1 MGITRRE
8 DWHNALNRYWEIP
21 SVRKNIKVEKRMD
34 KLDSQSIKKL
44 APREWY
50 SFLKDEYF
58 PWKYTAP
65 NRLAS
70 TTKSLKKYDETN
82 SLNDLSYIKQRIF
95 DFDAIDIQRGL
106 SIAESIKGLG
116 WAGASGLLAVLF
128 PKWFGTADQFV
139 VKTLLNVESL
149 PEKQRLQQVNPKGL
163 KKQDAVLLVDIMRR
177 KANELNDSLGTD
189 EWTPREID
197 MILWALRSN
206 VSCSPCCN

>member
-1 MGITRRE
+1 MQPVSDLWASPDER

-21 SVRKNIKVEKRMD
+21 SVLKNIKVEKRMD

-163 KKQDAVLLVDIMRR
+163 KQM
-177 KANELNDSLGTD
+177 S
-189 EWTPREID
+189 
-197 MILWALRSN
+197 
-206 VSCSPCCN
+206 